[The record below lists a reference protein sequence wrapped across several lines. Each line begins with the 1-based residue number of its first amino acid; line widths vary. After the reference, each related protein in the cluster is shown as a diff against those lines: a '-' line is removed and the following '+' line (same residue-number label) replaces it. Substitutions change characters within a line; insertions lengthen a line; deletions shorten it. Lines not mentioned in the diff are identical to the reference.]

1 MFRST
6 ILVLECSAKSHKTL
20 RACKHRLVE
29 FASATCAPSSS
40 LCNTFLNIFPIS
52 RKLIIQHFFGIISLL
67 LLLLDLNLL
76 IDLHFRA
83 FKFLLC
89 FMKSS
94 FHEALGFLFFTVQVS
109 FLEHLMHGLLFGAW
123 FLPFIFVSAIFSL
136 FGIIFIRH
144 FVKPLD
150 LRWVHQLVQLSL
162 VVFLPVHLLSRV
174 IVLDCL
180 CI

>member
-1 MFRST
+1 MSSTSRSHIDCLSLVIHT
-6 ILVLECSAKSHKTL
+6 IISNLAQTGRLEY
-20 RACKHRLVE
+20 
-29 FASATCAPSSS
+29 PSQ
-40 LCNTFLNIFPIS
+40 LQN
-52 RKLIIQHFFGIISLL
+52 KLIIQHFFGIISLL

-123 FLPFIFVSAIFSL
+123 FLPFNFVSAIFSL